1 MKRIW
6 MKTSMLAAALC
17 AIPTVALAG
26 GWKPLAAEGFRHFVV
41 VDAAAAGSEAVFREA
56 AASVCGA
63 GKPCLVLF
71 WSDEGKAATKMP
83 MSGEQSQAI
92 VAQIR
97 RNPAS
102 GQDELLTRCKT
113 SEASERCLR

>member
-1 MKRIW
+1 
-6 MKTSMLAAALC
+6 
-17 AIPTVALAG
+17 
-26 GWKPLAAEGFRHFVV
+26 
-41 VDAAAAGSEAVFREA
+41 
-56 AASVCGA
+56 
-63 GKPCLVLF
+63 LVLF